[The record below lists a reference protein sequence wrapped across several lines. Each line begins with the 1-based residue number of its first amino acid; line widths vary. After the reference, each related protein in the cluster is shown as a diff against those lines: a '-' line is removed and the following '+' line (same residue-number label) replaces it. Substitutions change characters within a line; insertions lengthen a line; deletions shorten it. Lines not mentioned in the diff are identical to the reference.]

1 LRYSIPHSFRDVEP
15 SALTPELLAQIRLS
29 VLLGYGFALSLL
41 GAGGLASLAAFV
53 IGLVARERIKKS
65 RGRLVGLKTAWWCIV
80 VGGLSAAV
88 LLSLNGRT
96 VLSLRP

>member
-1 LRYSIPHSFRDVEP
+1 MTLRYSIPHSFRDVEP

-41 GAGGLASLAAFV
+41 GTGGLGSLAAFV
-53 IGLVARERIKKS
+53 IGLVAR
-65 RGRLVGLKTAWWCIV
+65 RGLRNRAALVGLRRVVVHRWGT
-80 VGGLSAAV
+80 VGGRVALAQ
-88 LLSLNGRT
+88 RPT